1 MWFKKKVNPI
11 LEVPRSTGSKIPM
24 QEIFI
29 DKFGNRWYRYE
40 NNLTMPAKRAIA
52 AEVATRFADMNL
64 TKPIFKKLVEQ
75 MKKFANEGNIVDMFN
90 LLSEIEFRL
99 DYLGEEKTLTELAI
113 CYYCIEGEDEA
124 DYSEVWGR
132 KKREILESD
141 SDANAFF
148 LSMAYQ
154 CTINYSNTSETDIL
168 EYLKLNK
175 VEDQRIYRLIQELK
189 LDDTLTKSIT

>member
-1 MWFKKKVNPI
+1 MWFKKKNSVI
-11 LEVPRSTGSKIPM
+11 LDKPLNTGTKIPM
-24 QEIFI
+24 QEIFT

-75 MKKFANEGNIVDMFN
+75 MKKFANEGNVVDMFN

-113 CYYCIEGEDEA
+113 CYYCIEGEDES
-124 DYSEVWGR
+124 DYSEVWSK
-132 KKREILESD
+132 KKREVLESD
-141 SDANAFF
+141 SEAHAFF

-154 CTINYSNTSETDIL
+154 LTINYSNTSEVDIL
-168 EYLKLNK
+168 EYLKINK
-175 VEDQRIYRLIQELK
+175 IEDQRIYRIIQELK
-189 LDDTLTKSIT
+189 LEDTSMRLTT